1 MGALAD
7 IRRTLAAHT
16 TGGCGMSHHF
26 TWTHGLELP
35 PCVAAL
41 REKRLDCA
49 HTRSE
54 EFMKGVEALARDPRV
69 PIAVIKSVRQGMA
82 VARDALWIVDL
93 LAIELSQASESL
105 KAGRPLDDNT
115 RKTVQDTGVMRVD
128 GSLNTERCEAVI
140 RQRQDVAGQL
150 MLSARSL
157 VLAVI
162 DLLEGGASMAE
173 IATRTAQSQALL
185 ERKTKEVDGEFV
197 S

>member
-1 MGALAD
+1 
-7 IRRTLAAHT
+7 
-16 TGGCGMSHHF
+16 
-26 TWTHGLELP
+26 
-35 PCVAAL
+35 
-41 REKRLDCA
+41 
-49 HTRSE
+49 
-54 EFMKGVEALARDPRV
+54 MKGVEALARDPRV